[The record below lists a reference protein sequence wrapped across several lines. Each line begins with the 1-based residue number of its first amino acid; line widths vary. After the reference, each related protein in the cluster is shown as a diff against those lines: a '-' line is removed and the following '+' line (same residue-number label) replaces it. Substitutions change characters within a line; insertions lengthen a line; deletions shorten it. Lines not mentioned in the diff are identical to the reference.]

1 MTPMYDLN
9 LLRILV
15 AVVDSGSV
23 TSAAGK
29 LNMSQPTVSQALS
42 RLRDITGDQLF
53 IRDAQRMTP
62 TAHAMRLYNEA
73 VSGGP
78 ARQSRHRADGCG

>member
-1 MTPMYDLN
+1 MYDLN

-62 TAHAMRLYNEA
+62 TAHAMRLYNEC
-73 VSGGP
+73 GGCLRWP
-78 ARQSRHRADGCG
+78 RTSI